1 MFFLSSRF
9 LKSFLLSSV
18 LALSVT
24 GTAFAHQ
31 HEQHQHEQH
40 QQHKHN
46 AHDNHQ
52 TIMVMDGYARATFAL
67 AKTGAVYFTL
77 HNSSTSPVTL
87 TGVDVDSSVADDA
100 QIHTTVM
107 QDEMMQMR
115 EVSEGVV
122 VKPNEK
128 VMFKSGGY
136 HVMLLGLSKGLE
148 EGSEVPLTLHF
159 KEGETMEI
167 ELEIVLP
174 VKKDGEANHHHHKN
188 HH

>member
-1 MFFLSSRF
+1 MFFPSSRY
-9 LKSFLLSSV
+9 LKSLLLSSV
-18 LALSVT
+18 LAL
-24 GTAFAHQ
+24 GTTSTALAHV

-40 QQHKHN
+40 KHE

-87 TGVDVDSSVADDA
+87 SGVDVDNSVADEA

-122 VKPNEK
+122 ITPNEK
-128 VMFKSGGY
+128 VLFKPGGY

-159 KEGETMEI
+159 KEGEAMEI
-167 ELEIVLP
+167 ELEVVLP
-174 VKKDGEANHHHHKN
+174 VKKEGEANHHHHHKD